1 MYFFCGGPIKSGTT
15 LLQRVLD
22 SHPQISCQPEHYLN
36 GLFKSLIELG
46 HSYNN
51 KITQIAEIM
60 GQSPSLL
67 ENNSYLEAFYLLI
80 QEIFLNGD
88 KEINGIN
95 DNDFIINNAQILLDR
110 FEDSK
115 IIYILRNPIDTS
127 LSTWDHQIR
136 LYKKNH
142 DPELLK
148 ELTFNKQLNRDEF
161 VIKRS
166 REWGELASKILN
178 NLEKNPDKV
187 IVITYENLVTN
198 KLETLESIFTFL
210 GANFDKDTISNI
222 IKNSSLE
229 KMRNNSSNPE
239 FYSKGRYDFGKSVLD
254 KIIIKDAIIV
264 AGKSFNSL
272 GYEIEYT
279 N

>member
-46 HSYNN
+46 NSYNK
-51 KITQIAEIM
+51 KITRIAEIM

-88 KEINGIN
+88 KEIKGIN
-95 DNDFIINNAQILLDR
+95 DNDFIINNAKILLDR

-148 ELTFNKQLNRDEF
+148 ELTFNNQLSRDEF

-178 NLEKNPDKV
+178 NLEKNPDKI

-198 KLETLESIFTFL
+198 KLQTLESIFTFL
-210 GANFDKDTISNI
+210 GANFDKDTICNI

-239 FYSKGRYDFGKSVLD
+239 FYLKGRCDFGKSVLD
-254 KIIIKDAIIV
+254 IKIIKSAIFE
-264 AGKSFNSL
+264 AGESFQSL
-272 GYEIEYT
+272 GFA
-279 N
+279 NAP